1 MAQIA
6 DTKSE
11 VLDNEYIVRFYD
23 NTSVTAP
30 FFDNG
35 KRVWKYRIG
44 FSLNG
49 ESDIPFDV
57 YGDFHD
63 YDTKVKE
70 GRTDS
75 IFMTYTIFSDTLI
88 FMQNPDYDESM
99 DFLVYV

>member
-6 DTKSE
+6 DNKFE
-11 VLDNEYIVRFYD
+11 VPDKEYIVRFYD

-35 KRVWKYRIG
+35 KRVWEYTIG

-57 YGDFHD
+57 HGSIYV
-63 YDTKVKE
+63 YETKVKK
-70 GRTDS
+70 RRSDS
-75 IFMTYTIFSDTLI
+75 IFMKYTIFSESLI

-99 DFLVYV
+99 DFRVYV